1 MELVFSLPES
11 HGWPAVL
18 LLIIGAGSSL
28 YGLVVLV
35 GLVGRIGRRSRAGA
49 LRAGALCLLAVAAM
63 AGLAWAGM
71 QPHPGAAAA
80 AAELEPGEQLARAL
94 VTHAADRWLLGL
106 GLVLALLPGL
116 AGTAALL
123 SGLLAAPEDASEDA
137 PENAART
144 RPSWPVWLGGFGL
157 LAGLWLGLWAMTD
170 WLQYGAFQLA
180 VLFGL

>member
-1 MELVFSLPES
+1 MELVFSLPGS
-11 HGWPAVL
+11 HGWPAIVL
-18 LLIIGAGSSL
+18 LVVGAGSSL

-35 GLVGRIGRRSRAGA
+35 GLVGLFGKRSRERA
-49 LRAGALCLLAVAAM
+49 LRAGALCLLAVAAI
-63 AGLAWAGM
+63 AGLAWASM
-71 QPHPGAAAA
+71 QPYPGASGAPG
-80 AAELEPGEQLARAL
+80 ELEPGEQLARAL
-94 VTHAADRWLLGL
+94 VTRAGNQWLLGL
-106 GLVLALLPGL
+106 GLILSLLPGL

-123 SGLLAAPEDASEDA
+123 SGLLAAPEEAPEDA
-137 PENAART
+137 AQT